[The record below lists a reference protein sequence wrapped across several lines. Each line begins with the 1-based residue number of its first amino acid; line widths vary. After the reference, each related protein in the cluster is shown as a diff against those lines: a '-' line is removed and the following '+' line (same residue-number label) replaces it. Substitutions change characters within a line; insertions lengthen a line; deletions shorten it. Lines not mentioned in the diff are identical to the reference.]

1 MGNVT
6 MCHHHERTSW
16 WTDPEQAPADDE
28 TETADD
34 DWMPEEFEAD
44 RDVEVELLT
53 DGGDE

>member
-1 MGNVT
+1 MGNVP

-16 WTDPEQAPADDE
+16 WTDSEQELAEDDP
-28 TETADD
+28 ETADD
-34 DWMPEEFEAD
+34 DWTPEEFEAD

>member
-1 MGNVT
+1 

-16 WTDPEQAPADDE
+16 WTDSEQELAEDDP
-28 TETADD
+28 ETADD
-34 DWMPEEFEAD
+34 DWTPEEFEAD